1 MASLIPG
8 YEYDIFISYRQKDN
22 KHDGW
27 VTEFV
32 DNLKGELEATFKEDV
47 SVYFDINPH
56 DGLLESHEVGDS
68 LREKLKCLIFIPIIS
83 RTYCDPKSFAWEH
96 EFQAFVEQAS
106 NDRYG
111 LKVRLPGGNVA
122 SRVLPV
128 RIYDLNKEDIKLCES
143 VLGGVL
149 RGIEFIY
156 KSAGVNRPLR
166 ANEDHAQDN
175 LNKIYY
181 RDQIN
186 KMSHSIQEIIQGLR
200 TEPVIDQKEETRH
213 RELQT
218 EVKKEYRQAI
228 RQKLLISS
236 RQKVLFSI
244 IIITI
249 LLIAIILAYPKIF
262 KRSISKKLD
271 SEKILEQAITASDPY
286 SSWQNYTGKFNL
298 KYIDSNGKELDE
310 IIEIQTKEGFYKRTY
325 SSGNLTTVRGI
336 RKGEC
341 FREVNGNTNPG
352 KDLIRAYKLDC
363 ETILTMKEHHYCH
376 FGLLM
381 ELRASGLVLDEK
393 VNVTKFQGN
402 DCLALSFTCD
412 SNKVKINYFKGADF
426 IVYLDPI
433 NFSMKGYKWDIIKV
447 LKQYVVFTGNL
458 KVNELNFPMCE
469 IFYNSSD
476 NSFQGID
483 LITKAD

>member
-1 MASLIPG
+1 LKA
-8 YEYDIFISYRQKDN
+8 YNYDIFISYRQKDN

-32 DNLKGELEATFKEDV
+32 ENLKGELESTFKEEV

-56 DGLLESHEVGDS
+56 DGLLETHDVDAS
-68 LREKLKCLIFIPIIS
+68 LKDKLKCLVFIPIIS

-96 EFQAFVEQAS
+96 EFKAFVELAS
-106 NDRYG
+106 NDRFG

-128 RIYDLNKEDIKLCES
+128 RIYDLNKEDVKLCES

-200 TEPVIDQKEETRH
+200 SEPVIDQTEKPQH

-218 EVKKEYRQAI
+218 EVKKEYHKTI
-228 RQKLLISS
+228 RQKLLILP
-236 RQKVLFSI
+236 RGKVLSGI
-244 IIITI
+244 IMIIVV
-249 LLIAIILAYPKIF
+249 LSAIMLVYPKIF
-262 KRSISKKLD
+262 KRDVPGKLD
-271 SEKILEQAITASDPY
+271 SEEILEKAIASCNPF
-286 SSWQNYTGKFNL
+286 SNWNNYKGKFNL
-298 KYIDSNGKELDE
+298 KSTDANGKETDE
-310 IIEIQTKEGFYKRTY
+310 IIEIQTKEGFYQRTY
-325 SSGNLTTVRGI
+325 FLGNHKIVCGI
-336 RKGEC
+336 KNGDC
-341 FREVNGNTNPG
+341 FREVDGNMNPG
-352 KDLIRAYKLDC
+352 EDLIRDYELDC
-363 ETILTMKEHHYCH
+363 ERILGFKEHHYCH

-381 ELRASGLVLDEK
+381 ELRASGLVLNEK

-412 SNKVKINYFKGADF
+412 TNKVKVNYFKGADY

-433 NFSMKGYKWDIIKV
+433 TFSMKGYKMDYIKFM
-447 LKQYVVFTGNL
+447 KQYVVFIGNL
-458 KVNELNFPMCE
+458 KVNDLNIPMCE

-476 NSFQGID
+476 NSLQYID